1 MERTCSLIH
10 FIETYYLDSNIPLY
24 LFSDEKCIFC
34 MPEQNELTYPPFQY
48 LQELFSGSDRITY
61 CTTEYG
67 IIFCSLRLNH
77 WKNGYIVFGPVT
89 TVPYSDSDLQH
100 LYKDYMVSN
109 DSRSDFNLFLRQI
122 PCLSL
127 PSLLKKCIFLNYCL
141 HE

>member
-67 IIFCSLRLNH
+67 IIFA
-77 WKNGYIVFGPVT
+77 
-89 TVPYSDSDLQH
+89 
-100 LYKDYMVSN
+100 
-109 DSRSDFNLFLRQI
+109 
-122 PCLSL
+122 
-127 PSLLKKCIFLNYCL
+127 LLD
-141 HE
+141 

>member
-1 MERTCSLIH
+1 MERTYSLIH
-10 FIETYYLDSNIPLY
+10 FIETYYLDLNIPLY

-77 WKNGYIVFGPVT
+77 WKNGYIVLVQSQLCLILILICSIYTKT
-89 TVPYSDSDLQH
+89 TWYQTTAALTSICFSARFHVY
-100 LYKDYMVSN
+100 
-109 DSRSDFNLFLRQI
+109 
-122 PCLSL
+122 PCLL
-127 PSLLKKCIFLNYCL
+127 C
-141 HE
+141 